1 MLDRFEDYKK
11 LVSQENV
18 SLQLN
23 EDSNDLET
31 NNTDRALIQDFLE
44 YTK

>member
-11 LVSQENV
+11 LVSQENI

-23 EDSNDLET
+23 ED
-31 NNTDRALIQDFLE
+31 TDIEA
-44 YTK
+44 